1 MYKFLVDIKL
11 LYGKYVVVF
20 SYYRCIN
27 NNTLMGHYIIRVVY

>member
-1 MYKFLVDIKL
+1 MYKSLVDIKL

-27 NNTLMGHYIIRVVY
+27 NITLMGYYIMVVY